1 MRELAVD
8 PVGADDDDVHE
19 EIAANLEL
27 LEGPQT

>member
-8 PVGADDDDVHE
+8 PVGADDDVHE